1 MSGVFFFVLIESSFS
16 SFVMDVPVKPV
27 CYDAVPACLCKD
39 CQLYDVLMSS
49 RPEPSTFWSSLSSRP
64 SCSVAEST
72 CGLANIYDDP
82 KRSCVPLPDPIS
94 AEIRPFLS
102 RPRLGFADLSSPCF
116 SPSFAPA
123 VSSSVVTSSSVC
135 TVGASP
141 VQSSSV
147 AASSSSVASSVVA
160 ALPVDCPVS
169 SVAASSSAVTASSS
183 SGCPVSTASP
193 GPVAASPVRSVA
205 APSVRW
211 SPGFAAPVLSS
222 KVQRPLFSPRP
233 LFVPVACLVWIVVPV
248 LIASPF
254 GFVLSFLPLLR

>member
-1 MSGVFFFVLIESSFS
+1 MMLFLRV
-16 SFVMDVPVKPV
+16 
-27 CYDAVPACLCKD
+27 

-116 SPSFAPA
+116 SPSSAPA
-123 VSSSVVTSSSVC
+123 VSSSVVSSSSVC
-135 TVGASP
+135 NVAASP

-160 ALPVDCPVS
+160 VLPVDCPVS
-169 SVAASSSAVTASSS
+169 SVAASSSAITASSS

-193 GPVAASPVRSVA
+193 GSVAASPVVRSVA
-205 APSVRW
+205 APSVCW

-222 KVQRPLFSPRP
+222 KVQRPLFWPRP
-233 LFVPVACLVWIVVPV
+233 LFVAVACLVWIVVPV

-254 GFVLSFLPLLR
+254 GFVLSFLPLRR

>member
-1 MSGVFFFVLIESSFS
+1 M
-16 SFVMDVPVKPV
+16 KPV

-116 SPSFAPA
+116 SPSSAPA
-123 VSSSVVTSSSVC
+123 VSSSVVSSSSVC
-135 TVGASP
+135 TALP
-141 VQSSSV
+141 VLSSSI

-160 ALPVDCPVS
+160 ALPVDCLVS
-169 SVAASSSAVTASSS
+169 SVAASSSTVPASSS

-193 GPVAASPVRSVA
+193 GFVAAPPVVRSVA

-222 KVQRPLFSPRP
+222 KVQRPLFWPRP
-233 LFVPVACLVWIVVPV
+233 LFVPVACLVWIIVPV